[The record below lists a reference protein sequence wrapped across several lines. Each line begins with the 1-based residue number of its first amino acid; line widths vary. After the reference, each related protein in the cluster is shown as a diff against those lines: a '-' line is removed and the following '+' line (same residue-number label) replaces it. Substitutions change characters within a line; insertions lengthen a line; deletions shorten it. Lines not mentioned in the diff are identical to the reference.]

1 MTPSNKLSMKSL
13 IIAATILSSMSG
25 VSLSTPAFADS
36 HCHIHWEK
44 LGLSPAQ
51 QQQISQIEEGWKK
64 QYEET
69 APTIADEQQR
79 LSKKLGEHCD
89 QLEIIQLHNSIDRKQ
104 MQLRQLAMLTFLKKR
119 AVLNENQQR
128 SLEVMMNTEIAKR
141 QQEVSPGGAQT
152 EVPSGVQDLLMRVHN
167 AFPQATD
174 RQ

>member
-1 MTPSNKLSMKSL
+1 MTPSNKYGMKNF
-13 IIAATILSSMSG
+13 IVAATFLSSMSG
-25 VSLSTPAFADS
+25 LCSPVPVFADS

-44 LGLSPAQ
+44 LGLSPSQ

-119 AVLNENQQR
+119 AVLTDSQQR
-128 SLEVMMNTEIAKR
+128 SLEVMMNNEIAKR
-141 QQEVSPGGAQT
+141 QQEVSPGGAQN

-167 AFPQATD
+167 AFPSAAD
-174 RQ
+174 R